1 VEDKAFQDSTFEG
14 LIAWSYMTSKIPLRV
29 QELVRD
35 PRVGYSEEDL
45 VGPLAFQVSEP
56 SMILDSGYPT
66 AGPPPG

>member
-1 VEDKAFQDSTFEG
+1 VVTVV
-14 LIAWSYMTSKIPLRV
+14 LYLTSKIPLRL

-56 SMILDSGYPT
+56 SMTLDSGSGYPT
-66 AGPPPG
+66 AGPLLANRYTG